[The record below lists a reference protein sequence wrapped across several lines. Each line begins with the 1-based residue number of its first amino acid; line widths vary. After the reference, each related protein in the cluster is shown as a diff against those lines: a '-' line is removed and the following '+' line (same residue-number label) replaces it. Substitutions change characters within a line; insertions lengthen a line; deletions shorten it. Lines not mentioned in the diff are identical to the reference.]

1 MNRFAIAVAISS
13 VFVAAS
19 PALAQQ
25 PWAVELRGGVA
36 FPTAD
41 LGEDELD
48 TGLGFEGTIRYRFL
62 PHLAAYAGWDWMH
75 FGADEA
81 GGVTDVDVE
90 ATGYAFGLRFEHP
103 FSGGTGPGPAYWAR
117 AGVLVDHIEIENQ
130 EGDLIADTGHGLG
143 WEVGAGVA
151 IGVGEK
157 GSLTPGVRYRS
168 LSRDLE
174 FDGGEVP
181 VDLRY
186 VAAELGFAWR
196 L

>member
-1 MNRFAIAVAISS
+1 MNRFTIAVAISS
-13 VFVAAS
+13 VLVAAS

-25 PWAVELRGGVA
+25 PWVVELRGGVA

-48 TGLGFEGTIRYRFL
+48 TGLGFEGTIRYSFL

-81 GGVTDVDVE
+81 VGVTDVDVE
-90 ATGYAFGLRFEHP
+90 ATGYALGLRFEHP
-103 FSGGTGPGPAYWAR
+103 FSGEAGPGPAYWVR
-117 AGVLVDHIEIENQ
+117 AGAIIDHIEIEDQ
-130 EGDLIADTGHGLG
+130 EGDLIADTEHGLG

-157 GSLTPGVRYRS
+157 GSLTPGVRFRS

-174 FDGGEVP
+174 FDGGEMP

-196 L
+196 I

>member
-1 MNRFAIAVAISS
+1 MNTFAIAVAITS

-19 PALAQQ
+19 PVLAQQ
-25 PWAVELRGGVA
+25 PWAVEVRGGVA

-48 TGLGFEGTIRYRFL
+48 TGLGFEGTIRYDFM

-75 FGADEA
+75 FGADDA

-90 ATGYAFGLRFEHP
+90 STGYALGLRFEHP
-103 FSGGTGPGPAYWAR
+103 FSGETGYGLAYWAR
-117 AGVLVDHIEIENQ
+117 AGVLIDHIEIEDQDGN
-130 EGDLIADTGHGLG
+130 LIADTGHGLG

-151 IGVGEK
+151 IGVGDR
-157 GSLTPGVRYRS
+157 GSFTPGVRFRS

-186 VAAELGFAWR
+186 MTAELGFAWR
-196 L
+196 F

>member
-13 VFVAAS
+13 IFVAAA

-25 PWAVELRGGVA
+25 PWAVEVRGGVA

-41 LGEDELD
+41 LGDDELD
-48 TGLGFEGTIRYRFL
+48 TGVGFEGTIRYNVM

-75 FGADEA
+75 FGADGA
-81 GGVTDVDVE
+81 GGASDVDVE

-103 FSGGTGPGPAYWAR
+103 FSGETDYGPAYWVR
-117 AGVLVDHIEIENQ
+117 AGLIVDHIEIENQ
-130 EGDLIADTGHGLG
+130 EGDLIADTEHGLG

-151 IGVGEK
+151 IGVGEN
-157 GSLTPGVRYRS
+157 GSLTPGIRYRS

>member
-1 MNRFAIAVAISS
+1 MNRVAIAVAISFMS
-13 VFVAAS
+13 VAAS

-25 PWAVELRGGVA
+25 PWALEVRGGVA

-41 LGEDELD
+41 LGEDALD
-48 TGLGFEGTIRYRFL
+48 TGLGFEGTVRYRFL

-75 FGADEA
+75 FGADEMV
-81 GGVTDVDVE
+81 GTGDVDVE

-103 FSGGTGPGPAYWAR
+103 FSGETGPGPAYWAR
-117 AGVLVDHIEIENQ
+117 AGVLVDHIEIEDQ
-130 EGDLIADTGHGLG
+130 EGDLVADTGHGLG
-143 WEVGAGVA
+143 WEAGAGVA

-168 LSRDLE
+168 IARELE
-174 FDGGEVP
+174 FDGFEVP
-181 VDLRY
+181 VDLQY

>member
-1 MNRFAIAVAISS
+1 MNRFTIAVAISS

-36 FPTAD
+36 VPTAD

-48 TGLGFEGTIRYRFL
+48 TGLGFEGTIRYNL
-62 PHLAAYAGWDWMH
+62 MPHLAAYAGWDWMH
-75 FGADEA
+75 FGADEIV
-81 GGVTDVDVE
+81 GSGDVDVE
-90 ATGYAFGLRFEHP
+90 ATGYALGLRFEHP
-103 FSGGTGPGPAYWAR
+103 FSGEAGPGPSYWAR

-130 EGDLIADTGHGLG
+130 EGDLIADSDHGLG

-174 FDGGEVP
+174 VDGGEVP

-186 VAAELGFAWR
+186 VTAELGFAWR
-196 L
+196 F